1 MYRSWIQISVLHT
14 VLSFNYYNLHTRAQP
29 GQKMFL
35 GLKSPAKAPKIEIH
49 SQKPQKKQSK
59 TKRSPCFQATHGYS
73 QQSRS
78 NSQDLYKSLLKLA
91 IHRYSV

>member
-29 GQKMFL
+29 RQKMFL

-49 SQKPQKKQSK
+49 SQKPKKNKAKLKDLPVSK
-59 TKRSPCFQATHGYS
+59 QHTVTANKAVLTLKTCTNPC
-73 QQSRS
+73 
-78 NSQDLYKSLLKLA
+78 
-91 IHRYSV
+91 